1 MASKILS
8 VEIGNS
14 ITRICE
20 MDFRVKNPKV
30 YKSFCIPTPQGAIE
44 DGFVRENAE
53 FVAAMRRALSA
64 NKISTKQVVFSV
76 TSSKIVTRDVTIPS
90 IKINQV
96 GSYIKANAND
106 YFPIDLSMYEL
117 AHVLL
122 GTETDDEGKE
132 KMRVMV
138 MAAGKDL
145 IADYARFATECGL
158 RFVSLDYSGN
168 SVYQIMRNECGNET
182 TLVVKVEDSATIATI
197 ISSGDLLLQRNI
209 AYGIDRACNALMD
222 SQEHYVG
229 TYTEAFSTMTQKEC
243 IKVALND
250 RTRILE
256 KDAVFSET
264 EAESDAR
271 VAITKTFSQLISNLA
286 RLVELHNTKT
296 AGNSISQV
304 LLIGIG
310 AEVLNLSKL
319 LTNELGIPT
328 RVVKNLSGA
337 AITLAS
343 AEEQATLGRYVGVIG
358 AAIAPVDLVLSDKAG
373 KGKVKIN
380 YVKLAVLAGLL
391 SAVVIVVM
399 IVKSLIPYYAAKEV
413 EAGLKAQEAQ
423 YVEAEPIYNRFVNM
437 SELYLDVI
445 SKYRL
450 TEHSNDEIVAFF
462 TELEQKL
469 PADTVVKEI
478 VSDSESARITF
489 WVPELEQAAKILQT
503 LRGFESVMD
512 VALGDGAKE
521 NGEEQTNAAGFDF
534 QAICYYYPIEVED
547 EVEDI
552 RFADSVETGGT
563 DEE

>member
-14 ITRICE
+14 ITRVCE

-158 RFVSLDYSGN
+158 RFVSLDYCGN
-168 SVYQIMRNECGNET
+168 SVYQIMRNECGSET
-182 TLVVKVEDSATIATI
+182 TLVVKIEDTATIATI

-209 AYGIDRACNALMD
+209 AYGIDRACNAMMD

-229 TYTEAFSTMTQKEC
+229 TYTEAFNTACQKPC

-250 RTRILE
+250 RTRIIE
-256 KDAVFSET
+256 KDDVFSET

-271 VAITKTFSQLISNLA
+271 LAITKTFSQLIGNLA
-286 RLVELHNTKT
+286 RLVELHNTK
-296 AGNSISQV
+296 AVGGSISQV

-310 AEVLNLSKL
+310 AEVQNLSKL

-328 RVVKNLSGA
+328 RVVKNLSA
-337 AITLAS
+337 ASTNS
-343 AEEQATLGRYVGVIG
+343 SGMEEFALGRYVGVIG
-358 AAIAPVDLVLSDKAG
+358 AAIAPVDLTLSDKG
-373 KGKVKIN
+373 KKGKAKIN
-380 YVKLAVLAGLL
+380 YGKIAVLAGLL
-391 SAVVIVVM
+391 CAVVIVVM
-399 IVKSLIPYYAAKEV
+399 VVKSLIPYYAAKEV
-413 EAGLKAQEAQ
+413 ENSLKAQEAQ
-423 YVEAEPIYNRFVNM
+423 YAEAEPIYNRFVNM
-437 SELYLDVI
+437 SELYLEVI
-445 SKYRL
+445 NQYRM

-469 PADTVVKEI
+469 PSDTVVKEI

-489 WVPELEQAAKILQT
+489 WVPELEQSAKILQI

-512 VALGDGAKE
+512 VALGDGTKDSGDE
-521 NGEEQTNAAGFDF
+521 ETGEAGFVF
-534 QAICYYYPIEVED
+534 QAICYYYPIELED
-547 EVEDI
+547 NVEDI
-552 RFADSVETGGT
+552 QFADSQETGGT